1 MASSPERWQ
10 KLLEKQHLQRRI
22 DLLSLIDILSDDE
35 EAPDADPIDRTN
47 LVAAIAE
54 LLIGG
59 RCHAFARADGVPCK
73 LRATDLALGNS
84 G

>member
-35 EAPDADPIDRTN
+35 EAP
-47 LVAAIAE
+47 
-54 LLIGG
+54 G
-59 RCHAFARADGVPCK
+59 RRSH
-73 LRATDLALGNS
+73 
-84 G
+84 

>member
-54 LLIGG
+54 
-59 RCHAFARADGVPCK
+59 AFNRGKVSCDRP
-73 LRATDLALGNS
+73 R
-84 G
+84 